1 MRSSETTE
9 ADRFW
14 DKVIKGPRPGD
25 CWIWTGAIGDDGYGR
40 FWQNVPDGQRMWR
53 AHRFAVALVLGNGEL
68 SAHDKVRHES
78 CDVPLCVHVAQ
89 GPDSHLLLGTTA
101 DNNRDRSEAGR
112 HANMY
117 SVRRSG
123 GRRRDQAA
131 HSRELRDHLI
141 RHGWDD
147 DFRLLL
153 AGYSPDQES
162 LF

>member
-1 MRSSETTE
+1 MQSSEDKE
-9 ADRFW
+9 ASRFW

-25 CWIWTGAIGDDGYGR
+25 CWIWTGAFGDDGYGR

-53 AHRFAVALVLGNGEL
+53 SHRFAVALVLGHGDL

-78 CDVPLCVHVAQ
+78 CDVPLCVHVSE
-89 GPDSHLLLGTTA
+89 GLDSHLLLGTTA

-117 SVRRSG
+117 SLRRSG
-123 GRRRDQAA
+123 GRRKDQAA
-131 HSRELRDHLI
+131 LSREIRAALLELGRDETI
-141 RHGWDD
+141 PA
-147 DFRLLL
+147 LLC
-153 AGYSPDQES
+153 GYAPEEPT